1 MEICIAHDDNYL
13 RKRKGTT
20 LIRTIEVGGLDGFS
34 RRWFGDGGLDGFSR
48 RWFGDGD
55 FGGGKKLYLFD
66 SLA

>member
-13 RKRKGTT
+13 RKCKGTT

-34 RRWFGDGGLDGFSR
+34 RRWFGDGG
-48 RWFGDGD
+48 